1 MLDWTLLTQGKGF
14 PWPSGKRI
22 IPCAYKLL
30 NIAMFIFVVCL
41 FIGCAYFWWYTLYN
55 LISSKYT
62 MTLLNQVEVYNYSDF
77 TSDDEHLIIDL
88 SSNNQSSTETTL
100 LDQASILHTAQ
111 DEEHTHMNDTEVV
124 RSVLS
129 QMISQV
135 RNLKIS

>member
-1 MLDWTLLTQGKGF
+1 
-14 PWPSGKRI
+14 
-22 IPCAYKLL
+22 
-30 NIAMFIFVVCL
+30 
-41 FIGCAYFWWYTLYN
+41 
-55 LISSKYT
+55 

-111 DEEHTHMNDTEVV
+111 DVEHTHMNDSEVV

-135 RNLKIS
+135 RNLQIS